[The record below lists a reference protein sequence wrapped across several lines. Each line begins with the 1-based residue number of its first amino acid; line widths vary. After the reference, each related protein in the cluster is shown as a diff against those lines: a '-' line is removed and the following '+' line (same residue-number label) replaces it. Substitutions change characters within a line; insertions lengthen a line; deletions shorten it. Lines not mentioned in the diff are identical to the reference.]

1 MINLTNKP
9 YAFANPV
16 DLGIWQALQE
26 VKDAVESGSSVVP
39 TGPINIYVSTTGND
53 LNDGKTLETAF
64 RTVKRAVIESEKIVN
79 GYYKTTINI
88 DAGDYSAEG
97 VLYFS
102 IFPTVSRDT
111 GSYSLFLESI
121 SGVSTDVILPTISI
135 LNGRIAIFSVTV
147 KGTYYGYGILAG
159 NTGGINVENLIT
171 LNTTTPLCTYNS
183 GWLSVE
189 NLHVKD
195 STIPN
200 GSGVCVATQL
210 SSMEILGT
218 MQNTNS
224 TGPRYLVD
232 GLSIIQTYGQ
242 GENYLPGTTAGTATN
257 GGIYA

>member
-39 TGPINIYVSTTGND
+39 TGPTNIYVSTTGND

-64 RTVKRAVIESEKIVN
+64 RTVTRAVIESEKIVN
-79 GYYKTTINI
+79 GYYRTIINI
-88 DAGDYSAEG
+88 DAGDYSAEN
-97 VLYFS
+97 VLYLCVYPS
-102 IFPTVSRDT
+102 VSRAN
-111 GSYSLFLESI
+111 GYALNLKSI
-121 SGVSTDVILPTISI
+121 SNVSTDVILPTVH
-135 LNGRIAIFSVTV
+135 IFSGSVELTSVTV
-147 KGTYYGYGILAG
+147 KGSQFGIGLAAQDS
-159 NTGGINVENLIT
+159 GGIYATDLIT
-171 LNTTTPLCTYNS
+171 LNTTTPLYSENH
-183 GWLSVE
+183 GWLLIE

-200 GSGVCVATQL
+200 YSGVCVARQL
-210 SSMEILGT
+210 SNIGVIGT

-224 TGPRYLVD
+224 TGPRYYVD
-232 GLSIIQTYGQ
+232 GLSIIQTFGQ

>member
-1 MINLTNKP
+1 MINLTDKP

-64 RTVKRAVIESEKIVN
+64 RTVTRAVIESETIVN
-79 GYYKTTINI
+79 SYYRTIINI
-88 DAGDYSAEG
+88 DAGDYSAEN
-97 VLYFS
+97 VLYLCVYPS
-102 IFPTVSRDT
+102 VSRNRE
-111 GSYSLFLESI
+111 YALNLKSI
-121 SGVSTDVILPTISI
+121 SNVSTDVILPSIIISGGTVE
-135 LNGRIAIFSVTV
+135 LTSVTV
-147 KGTYYGYGILAG
+147 KGSHYGLGLVAQES
-159 NTGGINVENLIT
+159 GGIYATDLIT
-171 LNTTTPLCTYNS
+171 LNTTAPLTAYNR
-183 GWLSVE
+183 GWLSIE

-200 GSGVCVATQL
+200 YSAVCIASLL
-210 SSMEILGT
+210 SLVEISGT

-242 GENYLPGTTAGTATN
+242 GANYLPGTTAGTATN

>member
-53 LNDGKTLETAF
+53 LNDGKTLGTAF
-64 RTVKRAVIESEKIVN
+64 RTVTRAVIESEKIVN
-79 GYYKTTINI
+79 GYYRTIINI

-97 VLYFS
+97 FLQFS
-102 IFPTVSRDT
+102 ISPAQSRDQ
-111 GSYSLFLESI
+111 SLPLILKSI
-121 SGVSTDVILPTISI
+121 SDVSTDVILPSVF
-135 LNGRIAIFSVTV
+135 IFSGSMELTSVTV
-147 KGTYYGYGILAG
+147 NGSQYGFGLAAH
-159 NTGGINVENLIT
+159 NSGGIHATNLIT
-171 LNTTTPLCTYNS
+171 LNTTIPLYSYNHA
-183 GWLSVE
+183 WLSIE

-195 STIPN
+195 STIP
-200 GSGVCVATQL
+200 GQYAVCVASQL
-210 SSMEILGT
+210 SSIGIYGT

-224 TGPRYLVD
+224 TGPRYLVE

-242 GENYLPGTTAGTATN
+242 GENYLPGTTAGTATT

>member
-39 TGPINIYVSTTGND
+39 TGPTNIYVSTTGND

-64 RTVKRAVIESEKIVN
+64 RTVTRAVIESEKIVN
-79 GYYKTTINI
+79 GYYRTIINI
-88 DAGDYSAEG
+88 DAGDYSAEEYLYLG
-97 VLYFS
+97 VYPSF
-102 IFPTVSRDT
+102 SRDFEIA
-111 GSYSLFLESI
+111 LNLKSI
-121 SGVSTDVILPTISI
+121 SNVSTDVILPTVRVFGGMLQLS
-135 LNGRIAIFSVTV
+135 SVTV
-147 KGTYYGYGILAG
+147 KGSQFGFGLVAHDS
-159 NTGGINVENLIT
+159 GGIYATDLIT
-171 LNTTTPLCTYNS
+171 LNTSFPLNAYKHGRLTIQ
-183 GWLSVE
+183 

-195 STIPN
+195 STIP
-200 GSGVCVATQL
+200 GDSGVCSASGL
-210 SSMEILGT
+210 SLIQIYGT

-224 TGPRYLVD
+224 TGPRYVVD
-232 GLSIIQTYGQ
+232 ELSIIQTYGQ

>member
-26 VKDAVESGSSVVP
+26 VKDAVESGFSVVP

-53 LNDGKTLETAF
+53 LNDGKTLGTAF
-64 RTVKRAVIESEKIVN
+64 RTVTRAVIESEKLIN
-79 GYYKTTINI
+79 SYFRTIINI

-97 VLYFS
+97 FLYFCVYPS
-102 IFPTVSRDT
+102 VSRDREHA
-111 GSYSLFLESI
+111 LNLKSI
-121 SGVSTDVILPTISI
+121 SNVSTDVILPTVLVFSGSVE
-135 LNGRIAIFSVTV
+135 LTSVTV
-147 KGTYYGYGILAG
+147 KGSQYGIGLIAQES
-159 NTGGINVENLIT
+159 GGIYATDLIT
-171 LNTTTPLCTYNS
+171 LNTTSPLSAYKH
-183 GWLSVE
+183 GRLSIE

-200 GSGVCVATQL
+200 YSAVCVASQL
-210 SSMEILGT
+210 SLIEIYGT

-232 GLSIIQTYGQ
+232 GLSIIQTHGQ